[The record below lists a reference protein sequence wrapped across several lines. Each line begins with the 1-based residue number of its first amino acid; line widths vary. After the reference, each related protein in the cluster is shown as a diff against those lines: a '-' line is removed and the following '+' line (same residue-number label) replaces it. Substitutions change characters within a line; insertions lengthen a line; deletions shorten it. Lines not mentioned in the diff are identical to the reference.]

1 MSCDVTDCNTHR
13 VVALHIRFLAC
24 GVGVWP
30 AGGTVAV
37 GDLDGDG
44 RDDLFFYDAATGAWS
59 RYLTGESKTRNDDA
73 DEESDDDDSDDES
86 EDDDADDESEDD
98 DSAKVVLVEESGTW
112 APGWSIVGRPE

>member
-30 AGGTVAV
+30 AGGTVVV

-44 RDDLFFYDAATGAWS
+44 RDGLFFYDAATGAWS
-59 RYLTGESKTRNDDA
+59 RYLTG
-73 DEESDDDDSDDES
+73 DSTQHD
-86 EDDDADDESEDD
+86 
-98 DSAKVVLVEESGTW
+98 KVVLVEQSGTW
-112 APGWSIVGRPE
+112 STGWSIVGRPE